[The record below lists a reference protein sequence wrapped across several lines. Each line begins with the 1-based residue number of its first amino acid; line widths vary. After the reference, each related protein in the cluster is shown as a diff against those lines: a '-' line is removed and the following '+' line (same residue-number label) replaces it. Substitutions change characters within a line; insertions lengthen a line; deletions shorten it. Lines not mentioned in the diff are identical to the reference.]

1 MPATPSSAPAPLT
14 GIRLVDALTT
24 GYRWNLD
31 GSRTINFAIA
41 NGFSGEVWA
50 SPPSLARQVNQA
62 LQSFATFIDV
72 RFNYAGYFST
82 PLDAA
87 PFSEITVS
95 VDGAG
100 RFMPSKNTWAIGHFP
115 SVLYNTTYV
124 GQAGDVYLNL
134 RSDAARLPSYEPGG
148 EGFALL
154 LHELG
159 HALGLKHPHDSGGTG
174 RPTLASLGLR
184 YLDQDWASIMSYK
197 DGYSWNQQ
205 AWDPASPMILD
216 VLGLMY
222 SYGPNQSTNAGNT
235 THVLRETNQYTTLWD
250 ASGFDTLNLAF
261 ASQAW
266 TVDLDLSLDRTI
278 GVRMGRAL
286 PTTEAAASVTPK
298 SLNWLLGDYENIVGT
313 NYSDSI
319 TGNGLGNVIYGIG
332 GNDTISGGGGVDTAG
347 YLGPKSNFSISRVS
361 GTVFVTDKTRAEGI
375 DRLTDV
381 EVLRFSDAQVF
392 VNTTSIAPAYRLYQ
406 AAFNRTPDQSGLSF
420 WAKVM
425 NNGMGLREVSGEFVR
440 SAEFRSIYGANP
452 TAEQVV
458 DRFYQNVLGR
468 AGEAGGFNYWVNRVQ
483 AGAAL
488 DSVLLGFSESPENIA
503 KVAGVISN
511 GITLDLF

>member
-72 RFNYAGYFST
+72 RFNYTGYFST
-82 PLDAA
+82 PLEAA

-95 VDGAG
+95 VDGTG
-100 RFMPSKNTWAIGHFP
+100 RFMPSGSIWAIGHFP
-115 SVLYNTTYV
+115 ALVYNMTYI

-134 RSDAARLPSYEPGG
+134 RSSAARLPSYEPGG

-159 HALGLKHPHDSGGTG
+159 HALGLKHTHDSGGTG

-184 YLDQDWASIMSYK
+184 SLDQDWASIMSYN
-197 DGYSWNQQ
+197 DGFAWNQL
-205 AWDPASPMILD
+205 AWDPTTPMILD
-216 VLGLMY
+216 IIGLMY
-222 SYGPNQSTNAGNT
+222 LYGPNQATNAGDT
-235 THVLRETNQYTTLWD
+235 THVLRATNHYTSHWD
-250 ASGFDTLNLAF
+250 ASGIDTLNF
-261 ASQAW
+261 ATAGEAW
-266 TVDLDLSLDRTI
+266 TIDLDLGLERTI
-278 GVRMGRAL
+278 GVRMGFAG
-286 PTTEAAASVTPK
+286 PTTDAAAVTPR

-319 TGNGLGNVIYGIG
+319 KGNDLRNVIYGIS

-361 GTVFVTDKTRAEGI
+361 GTVFVTDKTGAEGS
-375 DRLTDV
+375 DRLIDV
-381 EVLRFSDAQVF
+381 EVLRFSDAQVL
-392 VNTTSIAPAYRLYQ
+392 VDTSSIAPAYRLYQ

-425 NNGMGLREVSGEFVR
+425 NNGMGLREVSGEFAR

-452 TAEQVV
+452 TAEQVI
-458 DRFYQNVLGR
+458 DRFYKNVLGR
-468 AGEAGGFNYWVNRVQ
+468 TGDAGGVNYWVNSVKT
-483 AGAAL
+483 GTSL
-488 DSVLLGFSESPENIA
+488 DSVLLGFSESPENMS